1 MRFGVGFRMS
11 EEVYRAIAAADT
23 GFVESPAGCGKTEAI
38 VRTVGSYCADTQLVL
53 THTHAGVDALR
64 QRFRNHGVPPAKF
77 HIDTIASWAWGWV
90 RKYPDN
96 AGYEGT
102 TDIAEWA
109 TVYAAMTALLDKDF
123 VTRGVLN
130 SYAGIIVDEYQD
142 CNLPMHALIA
152 RLNALLP
159 CRVLGDELQG
169 IFDFNSEALVGWTDV
184 RTEFRHDLG
193 ALDTPHR
200 WIKAE
205 NRDLG
210 QWLLDNRGAFRDGR
224 EPDYTASPVNTRSIS
239 FRALAVELIRLTHA
253 KVGSICIIRP
263 KARNLHNSLE
273 STLVGHGY
281 QVLEAND
288 LGDLQK
294 LILAFS
300 DGTPAAKRNAAFE
313 FLKRVHSGLAH
324 DDQKFIRKILAGDN
338 QRPHRADRRELCARH
353 AEGVTTHL
361 LRDLLG
367 YCEALA
373 NVRCKLLESVSALR
387 CILEEHC
394 DTAADLK
401 ALYAAE
407 IARRRFHSRSHVYR
421 AIGSTLLVK
430 GLEYD
435 HAVILRGPNWQESW
449 GGYRDL
455 YVALSRGSKSA
466 TLIDM
471 TA

>member
-1 MRFGVGFRMS
+1 MS
-11 EEVYRAIAAADT
+11 EEVYRAIAGADS

-38 VRTVGSYCADTQLVL
+38 VRTVGGFCAETQLVL

-64 QRFRNHGVPPAKF
+64 QRFRDHSVPSAKF
-77 HIDTIASWAWGWV
+77 HVDTIAGWAWGWV

-96 AGYEGT
+96 AGYEGA

-109 TVYAAMTALLDKDF
+109 NVYAAMTALLDKDF
-123 VTRGVLN
+123 VARGILN

-142 CNLPMHALIA
+142 CTLPMHILIA
-152 RLNALLP
+152 RLKALLP

-169 IFDFNSEALVGWTDV
+169 IFDFNSEPLVGWADV

-205 NRDLG
+205 NRVLG
-210 QWLLDNRGAFRDGR
+210 QWLLDNRGAFHDER
-224 EPDYTASPVNTRSIS
+224 EPDYTASPVRTRSIS
-239 FRALAVELIRLTHA
+239 FRALAGELIRLTHA
-253 KVGSICIIRP
+253 AEGSICIIRP
-263 KARNLHNSLE
+263 KSRNLHGGLE
-273 STLVGHGY
+273 SALVGHGY

-288 LGDLQK
+288 LGDLKK
-294 LILAFS
+294 LIFALS
-300 DGTPAAKRNAAFE
+300 DGTPAAKRNAVFA
-313 FLKRVHSGLAH
+313 FLKRVHSGLAQ
-324 DDQKFIRKILAGDN
+324 DDQRFIKKILAGEN
-338 QRPHRADRRELCARH
+338 QTPRRADRRELCARH
-353 AEGVTTHL
+353 TEGITPHL

-373 NVRCKLLESVSALR
+373 SVRCKLRESVSALR
-387 CILEEHC
+387 CVLEEHC
-394 DTAADLK
+394 EAATDLK
-401 ALYAAE
+401 GLYAAE
-407 IARRRFHSRSHVYR
+407 TAGRRFHSRSYVHR

-435 HAVILRGPNWQESW
+435 HAVILRGPDWQTSW

-466 TLIDM
+466 TLIEM

>member
-1 MRFGVGFRMS
+1 MS
-11 EEVYRAIAAADT
+11 EELYRAIAGADS

-38 VRTVGSYCADTQLVL
+38 VRTVGGYCANTQLVL

-64 QRFRNHGVPPAKF
+64 QRFRDHGVPAARF
-77 HIDTIASWAWGWV
+77 HIDTIAGWAWGWV

-96 AGYEGT
+96 AGYAGA

-109 TVYAAMTALLDKDF
+109 NVYAAMTALLDKDF
-123 VTRGVLN
+123 VVRGILN

-142 CNLPMHALIA
+142 CTLPMHALVA

-169 IFDFNSEALVGWTDV
+169 IFDFNSEALVDWTDV
-184 RTEFRHDLG
+184 RAEFRNNLG

-210 QWLLDNRGAFRDGR
+210 QWLLDNRDAFRNER
-224 EPDYTASPVNTRSIS
+224 EPNYTASPVATRSIS
-239 FRALAVELIRLTHA
+239 FRAMAGELIRLTHA
-253 KVGSICIIRP
+253 VEGSICIIRP
-263 KARNLHNSLE
+263 KARNLHPSLE
-273 STLVGHGY
+273 SSLVGHGY

-288 LGDLQK
+288 LGALRK
-294 LILAFS
+294 LVLALC
-300 DGTPAAKRNAAFE
+300 DGTPAAKRKAALA
-313 FLKRVHSGLAH
+313 FLKRVHSGLAQ
-324 DDQKFIRKILAGDN
+324 DDQNFIRRILAGDN
-338 QRPHRADRRELCARH
+338 QRPQRADRRQLCARH
-353 AEGVTTHL
+353 TGGVTPAL
-361 LRDLLG
+361 LHDLLG
-367 YCEALA
+367 YCEALES
-373 NVRCKLLESVSALR
+373 VRCKLRESVRALR
-387 CILEEHC
+387 CILESHC
-394 DTAADLK
+394 ENGADLK
-401 ALYAAE
+401 GLYAAE
-407 IARRRFHSRSHVYR
+407 IAQRRFHSRSHVHR

-435 HAVILRGPNWQESW
+435 HAVILRGPDWQTSW

-455 YVALSRGSKSA
+455 YVGLSRGSRSA
-466 TLIDM
+466 TLIEM